1 MQIVRQDRPGQ
12 SLPLHALRGARSK
25 RGVTL
30 MEVMAV
36 VAIMGILSGIG
47 VAGLRSAMANA
58 RIKDAAYNVTAFME
72 RTANEARRLDSP
84 LCVKRN
90 ANHNKLLV
98 YGASCSATDL
108 GNAIDS
114 LVLETPV
121 VLIEDAVNE
130 ADFTNLTNWSKITGS
145 NKGAQFSPRVGLTA
159 APDSGYFAVQY
170 GGRMGL
176 RGAALKVSTKNKFL
190 PMMKHEDGS
199 WFGI

>member
-1 MQIVRQDRPGQ
+1 MKEKR
-12 SLPLHALRGARSK
+12 RSCS
-25 RGVTL
+25 GVTL
-30 MEVMAV
+30 MEVLAV

-47 VAGLRSAMANA
+47 VAGLRSAVANA

-90 ANHNKLLV
+90 TNHNKLLV
-98 YGASCSATDL
+98 YGASCSASDL
-108 GNAIDS
+108 GTAIDS

-121 VLIEDAVNE
+121 VLIEDAVNG
-130 ADFTNLTNWSKITGS
+130 ADFTNLTNWSKITGA

-159 APDSGYFAVQY
+159 APDAGYFAVQY
-170 GGRMGL
+170 GGMGL
-176 RGAALKVSTKNKFL
+176 WGAALKVSTKNKFL